1 MVLNPQQTGFS
12 DDSPP
17 SDSDSYFSSSEYSE
31 GGQLS
36 RFAKYPTR
44 VELPPFSLIKRIFY
58 WTEANYQRSI
68 SRLIEDRLDF
78 VRVITN
84 RFPTQ
89 EETDAL
95 VSQAST
101 MQNMP
106 CYGGVVSLAVGSFIA
121 KSKNAAEEAAA
132 KKSASEHFTPN
143 QNRPL
148 LKLNPGE
155 LKGRL
160 IRASFILPIF
170 GFIGLVF
177 GEVVGEAV
185 SKVSMSTDP
194 RLVPLF
200 KEVGQLDQQ
209 EVMARIRRH
218 NAERLAAARR
228 QRNNLHPASQPQRP
242 EYYAANDTSPTNS
255 YGQQGATESS
265 YYQSQPDI
273 QAGYSNQ
280 SAIGD
285 SKILRETYRQGETSE
300 YSTSSSYPSTN
311 DYSRDWRQQ
320 QTYPPARDSSTS
332 STEGKSFWDDDASP
346 VSSEFT
352 STTDPSSSPA
362 PHSGSAWARIRQ
374 QSMGD
379 SSANS
384 GNNNTS
390 SSGW

>member
-17 SDSDSYFSSSEYSE
+17 SDSDSYFSSPEYSE

-106 CYGGVVSLAVGSFIA
+106 CYGGVVGLAVGSFIA

-132 KKSASEHFTPN
+132 NKSASEHFTPN

-185 SKVSMSTDP
+185 AKINMSTDS
-194 RLVPLF
+194 RLVPLL
-200 KEVGQLDQQ
+200 KEVGQLDQK

-228 QRNNLHPASQPQRP
+228 QRNNLHPASQPQRA

-352 STTDPSSSPA
+352 STPDSSSSPA

-379 SSANS
+379 SSANA

>member
-68 SRLIEDRLDF
+68 GRLIEDRLDF
-78 VRVITN
+78 IRVITN

-106 CYGGVVSLAVGSFIA
+106 CYGGVAGLAVGSFIA
-121 KSKNAAEEAAA
+121 KSKNAAEEAVS
-132 KKSASEHFTPN
+132 KK
-143 QNRPL
+143 
-148 LKLNPGE
+148 
-155 LKGRL
+155 L

-170 GFIGLVF
+170 GFVGLAI
-177 GEVVGEAV
+177 GEVVGEAF
-185 SKVSMSTDP
+185 SKISMSTDP
-194 RLVPLF
+194 RLVHLL
-200 KEVGQLDQQ
+200 KEVGQLDQK

-228 QRNNLHPASQPQRP
+228 QRNNVHPAPQPQRS
-242 EYYAANDTSPTNS
+242 EYYAANDTSPTNT
-255 YGQQGATESS
+255 YGQQGTTESS
-265 YYQSQPDI
+265 YYQPDI

-280 SAIGD
+280 STMGN

-300 YSTSSSYPSTN
+300 YSTSSSYPGTN
-311 DYSRDWRQQ
+311 DYSREWRQQ

-346 VSSEFT
+346 VSPELT
-352 STTDPSSSPA
+352 STTDLSSSPT
-362 PHSGSAWARIRQ
+362 PRSGSAWARIRQ

-379 SSANS
+379 SSSNS
-384 GNNNTS
+384 GSNNTS

>member
-1 MVLNPQQTGFS
+1 MVLDPQQTGFS

-17 SDSDSYFSSSEYSE
+17 SDSDSYFSSSAYSE

-78 VRVITN
+78 TRVIIN

-95 VSQAST
+95 VSQASS

-106 CYGGVVSLAVGSFIA
+106 CYGGVAGLAVGSFIA
-121 KSKNAAEEAAA
+121 KSKNAAEEAATRKTA
-132 KKSASEHFTPN
+132 GEHFTPN
-143 QNRPL
+143 HNRPL
-148 LKLNPGE
+148 FKLNPGE
-155 LKGRL
+155 LKGRF

-170 GFIGLVF
+170 GFIGLVI
-177 GEVVGEAV
+177 GEVVGETY
-185 SKVSMSTDP
+185 SKISIATDP
-194 RLVPLF
+194 RLARLRE
-200 KEVGQLDQQ
+200 EVAQSDQQ

-228 QRNNLHPASQPQRP
+228 QRNNVHPAPQPQRA
-242 EYYAANDTSPTNS
+242 EYYAANDTSPTNT

-265 YYQSQPDI
+265 YYQGQPDV
-273 QAGYSNQ
+273 QTGYSNQ
-280 SAIGD
+280 SAMGD
-285 SKILRETYRQGETSE
+285 SKILREAYRQGETSE
-300 YSTSSSYPSTN
+300 YSPSSSYSGTN

-320 QTYPPARDSSTS
+320 QTYSPARDSSTS

-352 STTDPSSSPA
+352 SATDPSSSPT
-362 PHSGSAWARIRQ
+362 PRSGSAWARIRQ